1 MKQAINQI
9 LAIHSKVLETRE
21 TIKGLFK
28 EYDVSVTIG
37 GSYALKFFC
46 PEFADREQKD
56 YDFIIQGDKEALDKV
71 RDILEGLCQ
80 LGVASKGYSAGCA
93 YHVGTLNGLPI
104 DIILQEGEK
113 KVPCVIFQS
122 VEDVLNAKRSYV
134 EDYIKK
140 GREPREKDLK
150 DIALLEEYIELPF

>member
-1 MKQAINQI
+1 MKQSISQI
-9 LAIHSKVLETRE
+9 LAIHSKVLGTRE
-21 TIKGLFK
+21 TIKRLFE

-46 PEFADREQKD
+46 SEFADREQKD
-56 YDFIIQGDKEALDKV
+56 YDFIIQGDKETLDKV
-71 RDILEGLCQ
+71 RNILEGLCR

-104 DIILQEGEK
+104 DIILQEGKK
-113 KVPCVIFQS
+113 KVPCVLFQS
-122 VEDVLNAKRSYV
+122 VEDVLNAKRGYV
-134 EDYIKK
+134 EDYIKR

-150 DIALLEEYIELPF
+150 DIALLEELTDLPF